1 MLRLISFFIKII
13 LSFILVSTGLA
24 ENTKNEI
31 LVESDSMHIDELQS
45 ISTFN
50 GNVVLKYGELSL
62 LSDKVVISK
71 KNNNISIIQAFGSP
85 ASFKIVNKS
94 NEYNEIIGNSDEI
107 LYNSEDQTILLIGN
121 ANIESI
127 ENSIS
132 AHSVLFNLST
142 KSINLK
148 SNSNSSSERVK
159 VKINQ

>member
-13 LSFILVSTGLA
+13 LSFILVSTGLS

-71 KNNNISIIQAFGSP
+71 KNNNIYII
-85 ASFKIVNKS
+85 
-94 NEYNEIIGNSDEI
+94 
-107 LYNSEDQTILLIGN
+107 
-121 ANIESI
+121 
-127 ENSIS
+127 
-132 AHSVLFNLST
+132 
-142 KSINLK
+142 
-148 SNSNSSSERVK
+148 
-159 VKINQ
+159 